1 MAHHISCLQVIDSN
15 SMNKIIR
22 TLKPSLRTP
31 SKLLSC
37 LNCGFNL
44 DKRETIKLIKPQIE
58 PLNPEVK
65 PNHLYISKPE
75 LKV

>member
-37 LNCGFNL
+37 LICKVDQQPFDQCFQQNKF
-44 DKRETIKLIKPQIE
+44 Q
-58 PLNPEVK
+58 V
-65 PNHLYISKPE
+65 YQY
-75 LKV
+75 LKSSFHN